1 MDSGVSL
8 RDNNELE
15 PKNPCI
21 RCCCLDS
28 RDICIGCFRSLE
40 EILEWHSASINRQ
53 KQILAT
59 CQGRKAAS
67 KK

>member
-1 MDSGVSL
+1 MC
-8 RDNNELE
+8 DNNELY

-40 EILEWHSASINRQ
+40 EILEWHSASISR
-53 KQILAT
+53 KEQILAT
-59 CQGRKAAS
+59 CQGRKAVA

>member
-1 MDSGVSL
+1 L

-40 EILEWHSASINRQ
+40 EILEWHSASISRQ
-53 KQILAT
+53 KQILAA
-59 CQGRKAAS
+59 CQARKTLNH
-67 KK
+67 K